1 MGFKSKDLRGGVDLL
16 ERVVGLERYVAD
28 LIARVAAIESK
39 RAKPSPPPKKAP
51 EKKAVAKKPV
61 AKKPVAKAKAP
72 AKKKMATAG
81 RKKG

>member
-39 RAKPSPPPKKAP
+39 RAKLSPPPKKAP
-51 EKKAVAKKPV
+51 EKKPV

>member
-39 RAKPSPPPKKAP
+39 RAKLSPPPKKAP
-51 EKKAVAKKPV
+51 E
-61 AKKPVAKAKAP
+61 KKPVAKAKAP